1 MKGNPTSQPLRN
13 TQYAIRLLIPLLLT
27 LLVTT
32 TIQAQRGGAP
42 FKDVTREA
50 RIFEPLLYGADKMT
64 GQAWGDFN
72 NNGWLDLYLT
82 NAGGANVLY
91 ENNGDGSFTIS
102 DLSPQVALPD
112 DLSAGA
118 IFIDYDNDGWLDLYV
133 VNWDANVLFRNDA
146 GRGFIDVTAEA
157 GVGDMGNGKTASWG
171 DFNQNGYLDLYVA
184 NWACYPR
191 CGRPSEGDR
200 DTLYM
205 NNGDGT
211 FTDVTHWLRGST
223 RGAGF
228 VASFVDYNNNGLLD
242 IYLVN
247 DEFINPIGNVL
258 WRNDGPGCDGW
269 CFTNISA
276 EARADTRLMGMGLAT
291 ADFSGNGY
299 LDFYFSNAGPQAL
312 LLNQGD
318 GTFVEVASTAGVDY
332 PGGIG
337 WAAIPID
344 YDNDGWPDI
353 YLAIS
358 DPTGREGSRM
368 NPLFRNNGDGTFT
381 NLGGAS
387 GAGNMG
393 GTVGIAYADYDR
405 DGWVDFVIGNYLE
418 GYFLYRNQMGDQS
431 GEQSSGQSA
440 NNWLALKLIGGGPIN
455 RNAVGT
461 KVTLV
466 DSNGRSQLQ
475 QLIAGASL
483 GAGNAL
489 ELYYG
494 LGQATLDHLLVEWPD
509 GSSQRFDGLTA
520 NQYYTLIYEHETAV
534 PGIVT
539 NPDDML
545 GLSAISAMGTPW
557 LGAGLILLLLLI
569 GVTAASFSQ
578 RQRAVHS

>member
-1 MKGNPTSQPLRN
+1 MTGNHTDHPRSQLLNRL
-13 TQYAIRLLIPLLLT
+13 RLLFLFIVSLW
-27 LLVTT
+27 LVN
-32 TIQAQRGGAP
+32 IAQAQTNAP
-42 FKDVTREA
+42 FRDVTREA
-50 RIFEPLLYGADKMT
+50 RIFEPLLYGIDKMS

-82 NAGGANVLY
+82 NPSGPNILY
-91 ENNGDGSFTIS
+91 ENNGDGTFTIS
-102 DLSPQVALPD
+102 DLTNQVALPD
-112 DLSAGA
+112 AWSAGA

-133 VNWDANVLFRNDA
+133 VNWEANVLFRNDE
-146 GRGFIDVTAEA
+146 GRGFIDVTEEA

-171 DFNQNGYLDLYVA
+171 DFNQSGYLDLYVA

-200 DTLYM
+200 DTLYL

-211 FTDVTHWLRGST
+211 FTDVTHWLRGNT

-269 CFTNISA
+269 CFTNVSA
-276 EARADTRLMGMGLAT
+276 EAGADTRLMGMGLAT
-291 ADFSGNGY
+291 ADFNGNGY

-312 LLNQGD
+312 LFNQGD
-318 GTFVEVASTAGVDY
+318 GTFVEAAAAAGVNH

-337 WAAIPID
+337 WAAIPLD
-344 YDNDGWPDI
+344 FDNDGWPDI

-358 DPTGREGSRM
+358 DPTSREGSMM
-368 NPLFRNNGDGTFT
+368 NPLFHNQGDGTFV
-381 NLGGAS
+381 NLGATS
-387 GAGNMG
+387 GAGNMA

-405 DGWVDFVIGNYLE
+405 DGWVDFVIGNYRE
-418 GYFLYRNQMGDQS
+418 GYFLYRNQMGSQS
-431 GEQSSGQSA
+431 DH
-440 NNWLALKLIGGGPIN
+440 NWLALKLIGDGPVN
-455 RNAVGT
+455 RNGVGT
-461 KVTLV
+461 KVTVV

-494 LGQATLDHLLVEWPD
+494 LGTATIDHLLVAWPD
-509 GSSQRFDGLTA
+509 GTEQRYDDITP
-520 NQYYTLIYEHETAV
+520 NQYYTLIYGQDEAV
-534 PGIVT
+534 ADILT
-539 NPDDML
+539 NANAPLPNSDLTTTSPNPLWL
-545 GLSAISAMGTPW
+545 GLLVFALLALP
-557 LGAGLILLLLLI
+557 GLILAFIDTYRRSTL
-569 GVTAASFSQ
+569 A
-578 RQRAVHS
+578 

>member
-1 MKGNPTSQPLRN
+1 MKSNQTDRPLR
-13 TQYAIRLLIPLLLT
+13 TTHYALRLIIPLLLT
-27 LLVTT
+27 LITAT
-32 TIQAQRGGAP
+32 TILAQRGGAP
-42 FKDVTREA
+42 FRDVTREA
-50 RIFEPLLYGADKMT
+50 RIFEPLLYGTDKMT
-64 GQAWGDFN
+64 GQAWGDYN

-91 ENNGDGSFTIS
+91 ENNGDGTFTIS

-133 VNWDANVLFRNDA
+133 VNWDANVLFRNDE

-157 GVGDMGNGKTASWG
+157 GVGNTANGKTASWG
-171 DFNQNGYLDLYVA
+171 DFNQSGYLDLYVA
-184 NWACYPR
+184 NWSCYPR

-211 FTDVTHWLRGST
+211 FTDVTHWLGGST

-228 VASFVDYNNNGLLD
+228 VASFVDYNNNDLLD

-269 CFTNISA
+269 CFTNVSA
-276 EARADTRLMGMGLAT
+276 EAGADTRLMGMGLAT
-291 ADFSGNGY
+291 ADFTGDGH

-318 GTFVEVASTAGVDY
+318 GTFVEVASQAGVDY

-353 YLAIS
+353 YLAVS
-358 DPTGREGSRM
+358 DPTGREGSAM

-418 GYFLYRNQMGDQS
+418 GYFLYRNQMG
-431 GEQSSGQSA
+431 EQSSGQSA
-440 NNWLALKLIGGGPIN
+440 NNWLALKLIGSGPIN
-455 RNAVGT
+455 RDAVGT

-494 LGQATLDHLLVEWPD
+494 LGAAGIDHLLVTWPD
-509 GSSQRFDGLTA
+509 GSSQRFDGLTP
-520 NQYYTLIYEHETAV
+520 NRYYTLIYEHETAV

-539 NPDDML
+539 NPDDVL
-545 GLSAISAMGTPW
+545 GLSLASVMDVPW
-557 LGAGLILLLLLI
+557 LGLSVFVLLLLL
-569 GVTAASFSQ
+569 GVAAAIISQ
-578 RQRAVHS
+578 RRRPANL